1 LTEKKKAAMTEINSE
16 VPLAHVRV
24 CDAMHTGVLT
34 TDPGTP
40 LRVVA
45 RLMAERKVHAIAVS
59 DDGFTR
65 RPWGV
70 VSTID
75 IAAAVASGED
85 LTAGQAAKTEV
96 VTVRSDDYLEVAAQ
110 LMAEHRL
117 SHLFV
122 IDPRSGHLEGI
133 LSALDVAAAYGG

>member
-1 LTEKKKAAMTEINSE
+1 MTEIHTE
-16 VPLAHVRV
+16 VPLGHVRV
-24 CDAMHTGVLT
+24 CDAMHTGILT
-34 TDPGTP
+34 TDPDTP

-45 RLMAERKVHAIAVS
+45 RLMAERKVHAVAVA

-75 IAAAVASGED
+75 VAAAVASGED

-96 VTVRSDDYLEVAAQ
+96 VTVRSDDYLETAAQ
-110 LMAEHRL
+110 LMAEHAL

-122 IDPRSGHLEGI
+122 VDPRSGHIEGI
-133 LSALDVAAAYGG
+133 VSALDVAAAYGG